1 MELGDEVKKAGN
13 STSALFSTPLTAER
27 QIECAKNYVALQNY
41 LASLIESRRSA
52 VKGVEN
58 KAEVLLPA
66 FFTSSPN
73 SIRQSNW

>member
-52 VKGVEN
+52 PGEDLIS
-58 KAEVLLPA
+58 ELQILPLLLNFILPY
-66 FFTSSPN
+66 F
-73 SIRQSNW
+73 RV